1 MNEINETDG
10 CSRGLPSAF
19 SLEPVALLQ
28 SIFDRS
34 LFVVPQ
40 CLRLRGDD
48 SPLGLK
54 IDAVLELLVVI
65 YICGGGGQVITNKYS
80 IRLQM
85 RHLHE
90 LLAPAAHNNWF
101 PNTPEHAGTRGRVL
115 LVRARF
121 PSPLEYLDGKSL

>member
-1 MNEINETDG
+1 MFGDWELNEINETDG
-10 CSRGLPSAF
+10 CSRGMPSAF

-65 YICGGGGQVITNKYS
+65 YVGGASDYKQILYPFAD
-80 IRLQM
+80 
-85 RHLHE
+85 
-90 LLAPAAHNNWF
+90 APFA
-101 PNTPEHAGTRGRVL
+101 
-115 LVRARF
+115 RAPR
-121 PSPLEYLDGKSL
+121 SSST